1 MQGLEMSIEVV
12 EVRQQD
18 VALLVEKFKAA
29 SQKIC
34 MMFATEGV
42 YRKPYVEGLPHFQA
56 CSYEKMQEIVTSIT
70 FFKELCEEQIAEGY
84 KLKDNS
90 SFVWRAFR
98 KLDFIPRADVFNH
111 MTDEN
116 LVEIYSVD
124 NKQLYRNFKFFECC
138 SYTLEELYSVE
149 WWNLYERNAAMTMKI
164 FDLGVKV
171 ATGEI
176 PDSHVPDI
184 EPHLLKE
191 VKEDGQ
197 SFMQQVKLI
206 SPLKRNKRVEGLL
219 VIETAEPVHN

>member
-1 MQGLEMSIEVV
+1 MSIEVV
-12 EVRQQD
+12 KVSHQD
-18 VALLVEKFKAA
+18 VAMLVEKFKLA

-34 MMFATEGV
+34 MMFSTEGV
-42 YRKPYVEGLPHFQA
+42 YRKPYLEGLPHFRA
-56 CSYEKMQEIVTSIT
+56 LSYEKMAEVVTSIT

-98 KLDFIPRADVFNH
+98 KLDFVPRADVFNH
-111 MTDEN
+111 MTDED

-124 NKQLYRNFKFFECC
+124 NKQLYRNFRFFECC

-149 WWNLYERNAAMTMKI
+149 WWNLYERNADVTMKI
-164 FDLGVKV
+164 FAAGMKV

-176 PDSHVPDI
+176 ADSYIPGI
-184 EPHLLKE
+184 EPALLKE

-219 VIETAEPVHN
+219 VIETAEQILN